1 MTVASSLT
9 DKGHD
14 IVTAT
19 EAETIAES
27 CRRLTEHK
35 IGAILVTSPD
45 GAIVGILSERDI
57 VKACAARGASAL
69 DASAA
74 DLMTRSVI
82 TVTPD
87 DTIAT
92 VMERMT
98 AGRFRHMPVLKQGR
112 IVGVISIGDV
122 VKHRIAQ
129 AEREAEEMRSYIA
142 TA

>member
-1 MTVASSLT
+1 MTVASILA

-19 EAETIAES
+19 EADTIGDI
-27 CRRLTEHK
+27 CRRLTEHR
-35 IGAILVTSPD
+35 IGAILVTNAD

-57 VKACAARGASAL
+57 VKACARHGSAAL
-69 DASAA
+69 DSSAA
-74 DLMTRSVI
+74 DLMTREVI

-98 AGRFRHMPVLKQGR
+98 AGRFRHMPVLKEGR

>member
-1 MTVASSLT
+1 MTV
-9 DKGHD
+9 K
-14 IVTAT
+14 
-19 EAETIAES
+19 
-27 CRRLTEHK
+27 
-35 IGAILVTSPD
+35 AILESKGRYIYSVEPD
-45 GAIVGILSERDI
+45 ERLSAAVKTLAERRVGAVLVMRGTRLDGILSERDI
-57 VKACAARGASAL
+57 VKACARHGSAAL
-69 DASAA
+69 DSSAA
-74 DLMTRSVI
+74 DLMTREVI

-98 AGRFRHMPVLKQGR
+98 AGRFRHMPVLKEGR